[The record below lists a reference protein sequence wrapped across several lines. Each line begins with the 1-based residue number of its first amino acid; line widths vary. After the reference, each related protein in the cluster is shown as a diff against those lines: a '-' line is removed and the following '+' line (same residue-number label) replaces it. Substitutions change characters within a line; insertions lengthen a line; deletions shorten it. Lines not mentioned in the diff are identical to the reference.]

1 MRAVV
6 LSAGREGGGR
16 QRQVLSAV
24 YIEHVQRVLIE
35 GQVQALSRLRQVLR
49 AHQGG
54 QRLCAPAGGEE
65 GIGPQDLHQFHI
77 DRAGQAVGG
86 VLLTG
91 HADIVRTH
99 RQLYR
104 HSRHQA

>member
-6 LSAGREGGGR
+6 MAAGREGGGW
-16 QRQVLSAV
+16 QRQVLSAL

-49 AHQGG
+49 AHQCG
-54 QRLCAPAGGEE
+54 QRLCAPAGGEQ
-65 GIGPQDLHQFHI
+65 GIGTQDLHQFHI

-86 VLLTG
+86 VLLAG
-91 HADIVRTH
+91 QADIVRTH